1 MRECDGGSHTRPR
14 LPRLATAAPERQ
26 SGLQI
31 TVRSNCNA
39 AQTKKVLSI
48 LHTPSLTQSA
58 SPQAS
63 HQAIPAFP
71 STKPSLGEAIVH
83 GCDAWW

>member
-1 MRECDGGSHTRPR
+1 MRECDGGSNTRPR

-39 AQTKKVLSI
+39 AQTKKLLST

-58 SPQAS
+58 RPPAS
-63 HQAIPAFP
+63 QTVIPAFP

-83 GCDAWW
+83 SCGAWW